1 MLAEVGRVGVAP
13 TVFLMYLIKSQ
24 VLKCRPRLTI
34 PMKKETSPCEYGLAT
49 YYCQLPVFF
58 NPLSKSILIPHR
70 DLASR

>member
-34 PMKKETSPCEYGLAT
+34 PMEKNK
-49 YYCQLPVFF
+49 PVRIRACY
-58 NPLSKSILIPHR
+58 IL
-70 DLASR
+70 

>member
-13 TVFLMYLIKSQ
+13 AEFLMYLIKSQ

-49 YYCQLPVFF
+49 YYSFMTNQKICCHF
-58 NPLSKSILIPHR
+58 
-70 DLASR
+70 SRY

>member
-34 PMKKETSPCEYGLAT
+34 PIKKKQARANTGL
-49 YYCQLPVFF
+49 LHIIV
-58 NPLSKSILIPHR
+58 I
-70 DLASR
+70 